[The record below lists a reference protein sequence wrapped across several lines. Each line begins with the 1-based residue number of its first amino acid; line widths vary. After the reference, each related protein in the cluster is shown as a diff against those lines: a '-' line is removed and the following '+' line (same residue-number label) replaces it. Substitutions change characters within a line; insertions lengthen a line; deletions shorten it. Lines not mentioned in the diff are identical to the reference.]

1 MMSSHLHPNI
11 GLQQQKR
18 EHCSDGDFRSQ
29 PFMGFIFRKKRR
41 EGDDLARALL
51 ANTDACTALRRHTHI
66 HPSIHPLRCRRVVLQ
81 LCMGWL
87 VDSEIRERDRCCTF
101 RSRPASCLRR
111 RRYLFLFSSHSTT
124 LLFHD
129 SNTGFSYLII
139 LSERASD
146 LSHIHLHSCFFA
158 SSIHVSNALM
168 RRMWCLEERGEI
180 DGRKERQL
188 VCMLDD
194 DVVTV

>member
-51 ANTDACTALRRHTHI
+51 ANTDACTALRQHTHI
-66 HPSIHPLRCRRVVLQ
+66 HPSIHPSRCRRVVLQ

-101 RSRPASCLRR
+101 RSRPASCLRL
-111 RRYLFLFSSHSTT
+111 RRYPIFVFFTFNHHCC
-124 LLFHD
+124 FIVPIPD
-129 SNTGFSYLII
+129 FSYLIV

-146 LSHIHLHSCFFA
+146 LSHIHLHLVFFK
-158 SSIHVSNALM
+158 LLQFM
-168 RRMWCLEERGEI
+168 YQMP
-180 DGRKERQL
+180 
-188 VCMLDD
+188 
-194 DVVTV
+194 